1 MIQLNIM
8 RKSILAIFLLCPIVA
23 NADTLGLDDALRATY
38 RACVGIDEE
47 LNDLKKMAGINTAV
61 TGVGTGLGIGATAVG
76 IAKSNVDAESRD
88 LYKKLTDYANGYQGV
103 NPTADETEAWLVAFD
118 NAWDDDSLISKK
130 YNELRDKSKKLG
142 NWRTGLMAGNTATNV
157 AGAVIASKNKV
168 DEDLQTQINDCRLA
182 VKNLRNSISQARA
195 EGKDVTE
202 ANQIVAACGQYENV
216 DVSKINTR
224 GKGAMV
230 SSIIGT
236 ATGVAGTATS
246 AVANSEGIRKDE
258 DAKSGKK
265 SVDDWDKEKNINT
278 AANVL
283 AGASTVASGVA
294 TIFNATQI
302 SAIKRVSDV
311 ASKCTEVLK

>member
-1 MIQLNIM
+1 M
-8 RKSILAIFLLCPIVA
+8 RKRILAIFILFPIVA
-23 NADTLGLDDALRATY
+23 NAGTLELDDALRATY
-38 RACVGIDEE
+38 KACVGIDEQ

-61 TGVGTGLGIGATAVG
+61 TAVGTGLGIGATAVG
-76 IAKSNVDAESRD
+76 ISKSKQDSVAKDRYIKNIDYTKGKFNVVPTELEMEAFSAEF
-88 LYKKLTDYANGYQGV
+88 KKLAEADKEYTDA
-103 NPTADETEAWLVAFD
+103 
-118 NAWDDDSLISKK
+118 
-130 YNELRDKSKKLG
+130 RDKSKKLG
-142 NWRTGLMAGNTATNV
+142 NWRTGLMAGSTATNV
-157 AGAVIASKNKV
+157 AGAIIAGKNKV
-168 DEDLQTQINDCRLA
+168 DEDLQTQINNCKA
-182 VKNLRNSISQARA
+182 SVKDLRNSISQARA

-246 AVANSEGIRKDE
+246 AVANSESIRKDE
-258 DAKSGKK
+258 EAKTGKK
-265 SVDDWDKEKNINT
+265 SEDDWDKEKNINT

-283 AGASTVASGVA
+283 AGASTVASGMA

-302 SAIKRVSDV
+302 SAIKKVSDV